1 MGQEVLDA
9 FWKSNDR
16 IYNENTLLYHR
27 LARACGLPDCAF
39 WLLYT
44 LRSEEAP
51 LTQTQLSEQLSLPK
65 QTVNSALKKLV
76 EEGVLRLEAADGN
89 LKNKRVC
96 LTEAGEAFLRRTVDR
111 VFGVE
116 SAAAAR
122 LTEEERSALVALSQ
136 KLPYYDEYVKSGAY
150 SAQDRF
156 SNFDRPFY
164 ELEGKT
170 WGIVGMGNIGR
181 RAAAIATAFGCKVI
195 FYSITGKSTC
205 TDYPQVDKDT
215 LLKESDFLSLHCP
228 LSDLSR
234 NFIDKEALRKMKK
247 TAILINVARGPVVN
261 NADLYEALVAGE
273 IQAAGLDV
281 LEKEPLELS
290 NPLSQLKDSNKLII
304 TPHLAWASVEARTR
318 CVQGVYENIKAF
330 MRGENRN
337 VVNL

>member
-27 LARACGLPDCAF
+27 LARAF

-136 KLPYYDEYVKSGAY
+136 KLLDA
-150 SAQDRF
+150 F
-156 SNFDRPFY
+156 
-164 ELEGKT
+164 
-170 WGIVGMGNIGR
+170 
-181 RAAAIATAFGCKVI
+181 RAETEAFLQTAAIG
-195 FYSITGKSTC
+195 
-205 TDYPQVDKDT
+205 D
-215 LLKESDFLSLHCP
+215 
-228 LSDLSR
+228 
-234 NFIDKEALRKMKK
+234 
-247 TAILINVARGPVVN
+247 
-261 NADLYEALVAGE
+261 
-273 IQAAGLDV
+273 
-281 LEKEPLELS
+281 
-290 NPLSQLKDSNKLII
+290 
-304 TPHLAWASVEARTR
+304 
-318 CVQGVYENIKAF
+318 
-330 MRGENRN
+330 
-337 VVNL
+337 

>member
-96 LTEAGEAFLRRTVDR
+96 LTRRARLLRRTVDR

-136 KLPYYDEYVKSGAY
+136 KLLDA
-150 SAQDRF
+150 F
-156 SNFDRPFY
+156 
-164 ELEGKT
+164 
-170 WGIVGMGNIGR
+170 
-181 RAAAIATAFGCKVI
+181 RAETEAFLQTAAIG
-195 FYSITGKSTC
+195 
-205 TDYPQVDKDT
+205 D
-215 LLKESDFLSLHCP
+215 
-228 LSDLSR
+228 
-234 NFIDKEALRKMKK
+234 
-247 TAILINVARGPVVN
+247 
-261 NADLYEALVAGE
+261 
-273 IQAAGLDV
+273 
-281 LEKEPLELS
+281 
-290 NPLSQLKDSNKLII
+290 
-304 TPHLAWASVEARTR
+304 
-318 CVQGVYENIKAF
+318 
-330 MRGENRN
+330 
-337 VVNL
+337 

>member
-65 QTVNSALKKLV
+65 QTVNSALKKL
-76 EEGVLRLEAADGN
+76 EAADGN

-136 KLPYYDEYVKSGAY
+136 KLLDA
-150 SAQDRF
+150 F
-156 SNFDRPFY
+156 
-164 ELEGKT
+164 
-170 WGIVGMGNIGR
+170 
-181 RAAAIATAFGCKVI
+181 RAETEAFLQTAAIG
-195 FYSITGKSTC
+195 
-205 TDYPQVDKDT
+205 D
-215 LLKESDFLSLHCP
+215 
-228 LSDLSR
+228 
-234 NFIDKEALRKMKK
+234 
-247 TAILINVARGPVVN
+247 
-261 NADLYEALVAGE
+261 
-273 IQAAGLDV
+273 
-281 LEKEPLELS
+281 
-290 NPLSQLKDSNKLII
+290 
-304 TPHLAWASVEARTR
+304 
-318 CVQGVYENIKAF
+318 
-330 MRGENRN
+330 
-337 VVNL
+337 

>member
-76 EEGVLRLEAADGN
+76 EAADGN

-136 KLPYYDEYVKSGAY
+136 KLLDA
-150 SAQDRF
+150 F
-156 SNFDRPFY
+156 
-164 ELEGKT
+164 
-170 WGIVGMGNIGR
+170 
-181 RAAAIATAFGCKVI
+181 RAETEAFLQTAAIG
-195 FYSITGKSTC
+195 
-205 TDYPQVDKDT
+205 D
-215 LLKESDFLSLHCP
+215 
-228 LSDLSR
+228 
-234 NFIDKEALRKMKK
+234 
-247 TAILINVARGPVVN
+247 
-261 NADLYEALVAGE
+261 
-273 IQAAGLDV
+273 
-281 LEKEPLELS
+281 
-290 NPLSQLKDSNKLII
+290 
-304 TPHLAWASVEARTR
+304 
-318 CVQGVYENIKAF
+318 
-330 MRGENRN
+330 
-337 VVNL
+337 

>member
-27 LARACGLPDCAF
+27 LARACGLRDCAF

-136 KLPYYDEYVKSGAY
+136 KLLDA
-150 SAQDRF
+150 F
-156 SNFDRPFY
+156 
-164 ELEGKT
+164 
-170 WGIVGMGNIGR
+170 
-181 RAAAIATAFGCKVI
+181 RAETEAFLQTAAIG
-195 FYSITGKSTC
+195 
-205 TDYPQVDKDT
+205 D
-215 LLKESDFLSLHCP
+215 
-228 LSDLSR
+228 
-234 NFIDKEALRKMKK
+234 
-247 TAILINVARGPVVN
+247 
-261 NADLYEALVAGE
+261 
-273 IQAAGLDV
+273 
-281 LEKEPLELS
+281 
-290 NPLSQLKDSNKLII
+290 
-304 TPHLAWASVEARTR
+304 
-318 CVQGVYENIKAF
+318 
-330 MRGENRN
+330 
-337 VVNL
+337 

>member
-16 IYNENTLLYHR
+16 IYNENTLLYLR
-27 LARACGLPDCAF
+27 LARACGLPDCTF

-136 KLPYYDEYVKSGAY
+136 KLLDA
-150 SAQDRF
+150 F
-156 SNFDRPFY
+156 
-164 ELEGKT
+164 
-170 WGIVGMGNIGR
+170 
-181 RAAAIATAFGCKVI
+181 RAETEAFLQTAAIG
-195 FYSITGKSTC
+195 
-205 TDYPQVDKDT
+205 D
-215 LLKESDFLSLHCP
+215 
-228 LSDLSR
+228 
-234 NFIDKEALRKMKK
+234 
-247 TAILINVARGPVVN
+247 
-261 NADLYEALVAGE
+261 
-273 IQAAGLDV
+273 
-281 LEKEPLELS
+281 
-290 NPLSQLKDSNKLII
+290 
-304 TPHLAWASVEARTR
+304 
-318 CVQGVYENIKAF
+318 
-330 MRGENRN
+330 
-337 VVNL
+337 

>member
-96 LTEAGEAFLRRTVDR
+96 LTEAGEAILRR

-136 KLPYYDEYVKSGAY
+136 KLLDA
-150 SAQDRF
+150 F
-156 SNFDRPFY
+156 
-164 ELEGKT
+164 
-170 WGIVGMGNIGR
+170 
-181 RAAAIATAFGCKVI
+181 RAETEAFLQTAAIG
-195 FYSITGKSTC
+195 
-205 TDYPQVDKDT
+205 D
-215 LLKESDFLSLHCP
+215 
-228 LSDLSR
+228 
-234 NFIDKEALRKMKK
+234 
-247 TAILINVARGPVVN
+247 
-261 NADLYEALVAGE
+261 
-273 IQAAGLDV
+273 
-281 LEKEPLELS
+281 
-290 NPLSQLKDSNKLII
+290 
-304 TPHLAWASVEARTR
+304 
-318 CVQGVYENIKAF
+318 
-330 MRGENRN
+330 
-337 VVNL
+337 

>member
-111 VFGVE
+111 VFGV
-116 SAAAAR
+116 R
-122 LTEEERSALVALSQ
+122 ERRGR
-136 KLPYYDEYVKSGAY
+136 PPDRGGAVG
-150 SAQDRF
+150 AC
-156 SNFDRPFY
+156 
-164 ELEGKT
+164 
-170 WGIVGMGNIGR
+170 GIE
-181 RAAAIATAFGCKVI
+181 
-195 FYSITGKSTC
+195 
-205 TDYPQVDKDT
+205 P
-215 LLKESDFLSLHCP
+215 E
-228 LSDLSR
+228 
-234 NFIDKEALRKMKK
+234 
-247 TAILINVARGPVVN
+247 
-261 NADLYEALVAGE
+261 
-273 IQAAGLDV
+273 AAGC
-281 LEKEPLELS
+281 LS
-290 NPLSQLKDSNKLII
+290 GGDGSFFTD
-304 TPHLAWASVEARTR
+304 R
-318 CVQGVYENIKAF
+318 CDRRLMYADQTF
-330 MRGENRN
+330 
-337 VVNL
+337 

>member
-44 LRSEEAP
+44 LRSEETP

-65 QTVNSALKKLV
+65 QTVNSALKKLVFQSERLV

-136 KLPYYDEYVKSGAY
+136 KLLDA
-150 SAQDRF
+150 F
-156 SNFDRPFY
+156 
-164 ELEGKT
+164 
-170 WGIVGMGNIGR
+170 
-181 RAAAIATAFGCKVI
+181 RAETEAFLQTAAIG
-195 FYSITGKSTC
+195 
-205 TDYPQVDKDT
+205 D
-215 LLKESDFLSLHCP
+215 
-228 LSDLSR
+228 
-234 NFIDKEALRKMKK
+234 
-247 TAILINVARGPVVN
+247 
-261 NADLYEALVAGE
+261 
-273 IQAAGLDV
+273 
-281 LEKEPLELS
+281 
-290 NPLSQLKDSNKLII
+290 
-304 TPHLAWASVEARTR
+304 
-318 CVQGVYENIKAF
+318 
-330 MRGENRN
+330 
-337 VVNL
+337 